1 MVPTNLG
8 GQSTCKQGGW
18 RGDWTPDHH
27 QRMRART
34 ATRAAVFSNMIGVF
48 GFSFDLALSP
58 GCCNALK
65 CVNVQQFLQIDVET
79 FRNGDWHIVVGGN
92 IYVSFQMSM
101 SSVYCILLRRRIT
114 EVER

>member
-1 MVPTNLG
+1 MLRHI
-8 GQSTCKQGGW
+8 S
-18 RGDWTPDHH
+18 
-27 QRMRART
+27 M
-34 ATRAAVFSNMIGVF
+34 
-48 GFSFDLALSP
+48 
-58 GCCNALK
+58 
-65 CVNVQQFLQIDVET
+65 QQFRQIDVET